1 MGELSRYDGENKVKA
16 NCLLIACSET
26 DSNIYYASGFLAP
39 DPYVFLSTNGQ
50 SYLLMSDLEIDRA
63 RAQSKVDHVFSYS
76 EYEERARKNGT
87 ASPGLPDVVHALMQ
101 ELDVK
106 DWTVPAD
113 FPLEYGDAFRALGY
127 HLAIKKAPFFEA
139 RAVKRADEVAAI
151 LQTQAAVEAALDE
164 VIDLFRQA
172 EIKEGFLYVEDMQ
185 LTSELIRQR
194 LHLSLMGK
202 GCIGQ
207 HTIVS
212 CGIDGCD
219 PHNEGSGPLR
229 ANESIILDIFPR
241 SVESRYFADMTR
253 TVVKGSPSD
262 GLKRLYDAVLEG
274 QTLGISLV
282 KDGASGREIH
292 EKISDL
298 FEKKGY
304 HTGKVNG
311 RMQGFFHG
319 TGHGLGLDIHE
330 PPRISR
336 SDWPLKEGEVVTVEP
351 GLYYPDIGAVR
362 IEDMVLVEKAGC
374 SNLTSYP
381 KFLEIK

>member
-1 MGELSRYDGENKVKA
+1 MDHEKNKETA
-16 NCLLIACSET
+16 NVLLIACSET

-39 DPYVFLSTNGQ
+39 DSYVYLSAKGQ
-50 SYLLMSDLEIDRA
+50 SYLLMSDLEVDRA

-76 EYEERARKNGT
+76 EYEERTRKKG
-87 ASPGLPDVVHALMQ
+87 AVSPGLAEVVHTLMQ

-106 DWTVPAD
+106 EWTVPSD
-113 FPLEYGDAFRALGY
+113 FPLEYGDAFRALGC
-127 HLAIKKAPFFEA
+127 HLVIKKAPFFES
-139 RAVKRADEVAAI
+139 RSVKTPEEVAAI
-151 LQTQAAVEAALDE
+151 VETQTAVEEALDE
-164 VIDLFRQA
+164 VIAILRRA
-172 EIKEGFLYVEDMQ
+172 EIKEGFICVEGER
-185 LTSELIRQR
+185 LTSEAVRQQ

-219 PHNEGSGPLR
+219 PHNEGAGPLR
-229 ANESIILDIFPR
+229 ANESIIMDIFPR
-241 SVESRYFADMTR
+241 SVGSRYFSDMTR
-253 TVVKGSPSD
+253 TVVKGRPSD
-262 GLKRLYDAVLEG
+262 DLKKMYDTVLEG
-274 QTLGISLV
+274 QTLGIDHV

-292 EKISDL
+292 ENITAL

-304 HTGKVNG
+304 HTGKVKG

-336 SDWPLKEGEVVTVEP
+336 SDWVLKEGEVVTVEP
-351 GLYYPDIGAVR
+351 GLYYPEIGAVR
-362 IEDMVLVEKAGC
+362 IEDMVLVEKEGC
-374 SNLTSYP
+374 RNLTTYP